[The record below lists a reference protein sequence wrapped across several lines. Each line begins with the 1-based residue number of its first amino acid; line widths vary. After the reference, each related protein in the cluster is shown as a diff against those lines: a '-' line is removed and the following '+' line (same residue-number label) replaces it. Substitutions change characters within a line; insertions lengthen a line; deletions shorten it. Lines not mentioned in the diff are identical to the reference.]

1 MPTGTV
7 KWFNNAKGYGF
18 ILPEGGGDD
27 LFVHYSSIEMDGYKT
42 LKAGQ
47 AVEYDTH
54 EGDKGQHA
62 SNVRSCG
69 IAVEPDVPR
78 AEPPPRPREQVRQG
92 NGQSHG
98 VFATHGLPGDG
109 VAAAMLSAAGDD

>member
-27 LFVHYSSIEMDGYKT
+27 LFVHYSSIQMDGYKT

-47 AVEYDTH
+47 TVYYQNQL
-54 EGDKGQHA
+54 GDKGQQ
-62 SNVRSCG
+62 
-69 IAVEPDVPR
+69 AVAV
-78 AEPPPRPREQVRQG
+78 
-92 NGQSHG
+92 
-98 VFATHGLPGDG
+98 T
-109 VAAAMLSAAGDD
+109 AAAQDTGATSGSGHSGEATAPMPLAASPRSG